1 MSLNL
6 INTPEKETLK
16 EKYLLLKGEYVK
28 LLTDKEC
35 LLQCVKPQIEA
46 LYVVKIGHKQLKL
59 LEIQLETKRLKKM
72 SELAVAYLNR
82 NEPIDWNEVS
92 AAADVTLER
101 DYVKIIEESS
111 RMAQANELL
120 NHLASP
126 EHSAELRKLYRQL
139 AKELHPD
146 INQDLTEK
154 QRNLWYAV
162 KHAYEY
168 GDLESL
174 RALSVMAQDIES
186 SAEKLS
192 VKDFQL
198 QIELL
203 KAAID
208 KLIAEIQQ
216 IRSSFP
222 FNIENDLR
230 NEDWV
235 NRQNKQTELLIKQEL
250 ERKKKYEERIDL
262 LKSV

>member
-1 MSLNL
+1 MNLNL
-6 INTPEKETLK
+6 TNIPEKESLK
-16 EKYLLLKGEYVK
+16 EKYFLLKGEYVK
-28 LLTDKEC
+28 LLTDKDS
-35 LLQCVKPQIEA
+35 LLQWGKSQLEA
-46 LYVVKIGHKQLKL
+46 LYVVKIGHKQLQL

-82 NEPIDWNEVS
+82 SEPIDWDEVLV
-92 AAADVTLER
+92 AAEATLER
-101 DYVKIIEESS
+101 DYVKIIEEAS
-111 RMAQANELL
+111 RVAQANELL

-146 INQDLTEK
+146 VNHDLTET

-174 RALSVMAQDIES
+174 RALFVMAQDLKS

-235 NRQNKQTELLIKQEL
+235 NRQNEQTEKLIKQEL

>member
-6 INTPEKETLK
+6 TNTSEKESLK

-28 LLTDKEC
+28 LLTDKDSM
-35 LLQCVKPQIEA
+35 QQWGKPQLEA
-46 LYVVKIGHKQLKL
+46 LYVVKVDHKQLQL

-82 NEPIDWNEVS
+82 NEQIDWDKVVENAD
-92 AAADVTLER
+92 AALEH
-101 DYVKIIEESS
+101 DYLKIMEEAS
-111 RMAQANELL
+111 RIKRANELL

-126 EHSAELRKLYRQL
+126 EHNAELRKLYRQL

-146 INQDLTEK
+146 VNHDLTEN

-174 RALSVMAQDIES
+174 RALSVMAPDMES

-192 VKDFQL
+192 AKDFQL

-203 KAAID
+203 KVAID
-208 KLIAEIQQ
+208 KLITEIQE

-222 FNIENDLR
+222 FNIEDDLR

-235 NRQNKQTELLIKQEL
+235 SQQNKQTEILIKQEL